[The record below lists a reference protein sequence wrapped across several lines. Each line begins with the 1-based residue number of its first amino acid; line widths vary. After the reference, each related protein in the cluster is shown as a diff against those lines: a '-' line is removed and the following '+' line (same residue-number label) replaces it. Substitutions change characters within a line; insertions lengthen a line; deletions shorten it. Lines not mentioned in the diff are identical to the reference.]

1 MTIITN
7 VETLIPDNEDIYTA
21 DIRNFLITVASLVPR
36 EFMDINIVV
45 EQSKPLT
52 PTYLK
57 EIYDSYRGKLTK
69 PENLTRAFIASTYH
83 LPNLDINNPSKEWL
97 WIAKLCHLLIY
108 FSQNELPNRISETT
122 AEARKWMSP
131 TSSNHE
137 IWQHCYLTLQA
148 DTLQAMYRNF
158 ENYRDELERKNN
170 VELKAFS
177 KIYRTI
183 DFAFNNRDSITRTSS
198 GRKQT
203 KRSRID
209 APKIEY
215 ITQTDVDGDTDEL
228 VSVISF
234 ESIKNNNDIN
244 RERLDNP
251 IPDFNYIEQTTLKE
265 TEKFSTNQIYRRTH
279 AKFAHANKN
288 ERFVSSNIR
297 QLPITAMQN
306 IVSRLWQWFDEDSD
320 GESDRDKKRAIAYL
334 LLSLYTGH
342 SVARLAEDINSND
355 KEIIDISARKSKY
368 EFIIDLDITPLR
380 IRTAGIESAISNRL
394 TQFKLPLPE
403 TLGIFL
409 TYKGYPDSAHINE
422 VIADLRTT
430 LRLPLIS
437 LGRIEKSLYT
447 ILIYEVSSTQL
458 ATIITSRNSKKR
470 ADIWYSSHAIEEVKE
485 VYYSAIKI
493 LTDRCY
499 KNKTSVAD
507 YLSKVAPSDEAIGS
521 QNSPS
526 YPIVSQF
533 MRHLQQKVVTSHN
546 YREKFNFYNL
556 WLWHVSL
563 LLTSIRAVEGAPGY
577 LNQMNLEAGIV
588 WISDKEER
596 ATASSQ
602 RLVPICSFLYEA
614 IQSFLSYLK
623 SFAQRYG
630 RLDTNIGIEVNKIF
644 DYQKPLLNFID
655 KKGKFHALRPAIII
669 QELGDNFRFKPDWT
683 RHVGQRF
690 LHEQGVD
697 EAVILAVFGHEM
709 MGQEAWRKSSTLSIG
724 HIIDAKKYYQQLAV
738 ELELEQAKL

>member
-1 MTIITN
+1 MSIITN
-7 VETLIPDNEDIYTA
+7 LERLIPNTEDIYST
-21 DIRNFLITVASLVPR
+21 DIRRFFITVASLVSND
-36 EFMDINIVV
+36 FMNINIEQ

-52 PTYLK
+52 SEYLK
-57 EIYDSYRGKLTK
+57 KIFDSYRGKLTK
-69 PENLTRAFIASTYH
+69 PDNLTRAFIASTYH
-83 LPNLDINNPSKEWL
+83 LPELDTYNPSKEWL
-97 WIAKLCHLLIY
+97 WVAKLCHLLLY
-108 FSQNELPNRISETT
+108 FAQNDLPRRISETT
-122 AEARKWMSP
+122 AEARKWIDPDSG
-131 TSSNHE
+131 NHS
-137 IWQHCYLTLQA
+137 IWKHCYLTLQA
-148 DTLQAMYRNF
+148 DRLQATYDKFESYRV
-158 ENYRDELERKNN
+158 ELESRNDPD
-170 VELKAFS
+170 LTSFI

-183 DFAFNNRDSITRTSS
+183 DFAFNHRDSITRTSS
-198 GRKQT
+198 SRKQT
-203 KRSRID
+203 KRSRINEPTIQS
-209 APKIEY
+209 A
-215 ITQTDVDGDTDEL
+215 TQTDIDDDADEL
-228 VSVISF
+228 VSVTSF
-234 ESIKNNNDIN
+234 EETKNDNDIY
-244 RERLDNP
+244 RERLDDP
-251 IPDFNYIEQTTLKE
+251 VPDFVHLEQTKLE
-265 TEKFSTNQIYRRTH
+265 YLEKFSYSQMSRRTK
-279 AKFAHANKN
+279 AKYAHANKN

-297 QLPITAMQN
+297 QLSLITIQN
-306 IVSRLWQWFDEDSD
+306 ITSQLWQWFEDDKD
-320 GESDRDKKRAIAYL
+320 GEGNREKKRAIVYL
-334 LLSLYTGH
+334 LLTLYTGH
-342 SVARLAEDINSND
+342 SVARLAEDIN
-355 KEIIDISARKSKY
+355 KKHKKIIDISARKARY
-368 EFIIDLDITPLR
+368 EFTIHLDVTSLR
-380 IRTAGIESAISNRL
+380 IRTAGVESIIANRL

-403 TLGIFL
+403 PLGVFL
-409 TYKGYPDSAHINE
+409 TYKGFPDSVLIND

-430 LRLPLIS
+430 LKLPLIS

-470 ADIWYSSHAIEEVKE
+470 ADTCYSSHEIKEVKE
-485 VYYSAIKI
+485 AYYDAIKV
-493 LTDRCY
+493 LTARCHN
-499 KNKTSVAD
+499 NKPIIVD
-507 YLSKVAPSDEAIGS
+507 YLDQVALSDESIGS

-644 DYQKPLLNFID
+644 DNQRPLLNFID
-655 KKGKFHALRPAIII
+655 KNGRFHALRPAIII
-669 QELGDNFRFKPDWT
+669 QELDSHFRFKPDWT

-697 EAVILAVFGHEM
+697 EALILAIFGHEM
-709 MGQEAWRKSSTLSIG
+709 MGQEAWRKNSTLSMR
-724 HIIDAKKYYQQLAV
+724 HIIDAKQTYQQLAV
-738 ELELEQAKL
+738 ELELEQVIL